1 MNETEIPLKKRRECN
16 AVLGVMRGGN
26 EHLGLGVMR
35 GGNEHLDQWSG
46 PRNFSLGARVRSSK
60 LAFLLR
66 KSFHCKIQEST
77 AKYSRA
83 VELGKPKHQRSMGG

>member
-1 MNETEIPLKKRRECN
+1 
-16 AVLGVMRGGN
+16 MRFRI
-26 EHLGLGVMR
+26 LGLGVMW

-66 KSFHCKIQEST
+66 KTFGCKLEKLA
-77 AKYSRA
+77 AKDSRA
-83 VELGKPKHQRSMGG
+83 VELGKPKNERRMGRQGDKL